1 MELTSHSKIKMS
13 SIAIIVIFMLSACSF
28 SWPFREEPNTA
39 ATNNIQQEMRSKT
52 QSVEQL
58 NKPGMIHIQRHTK
71 EYSISMVLDASDE
84 NIYFVMDLPQDEID
98 PARQEDEKQEDE
110 KPEENTEEDAETS
123 AENEIDTKNIDETRA
138 SKYVLYAQTYF
149 FEKKYSRALEE
160 VIRATE
166 YSPNSAIAYSLKGSI
181 HYKLGKPEDAQKAW
195 EKALALDAT
204 LHNVKTMLEQLDK

>member
-1 MELTSHSKIKMS
+1 
-13 SIAIIVIFMLSACSF
+13 MLSACSY
-28 SWPFREEPNTA
+28 SWPFRDDSNTVT
-39 ATNNIQQEMRSKT
+39 TNDAQQEMTSQK
-52 QSVEQL
+52 QSIEQL

-98 PARQEDEKQEDE
+98 PTLQEDEEKEEKTEEDDE
-110 KPEENTEEDAETS
+110 SLPEENINPKD
-123 AENEIDTKNIDETRA
+123 IDETRA

-181 HYKLGKPEDAQKAW
+181 HYKLGERENARKAW
-195 EKALALDAT
+195 KKALSIDAT